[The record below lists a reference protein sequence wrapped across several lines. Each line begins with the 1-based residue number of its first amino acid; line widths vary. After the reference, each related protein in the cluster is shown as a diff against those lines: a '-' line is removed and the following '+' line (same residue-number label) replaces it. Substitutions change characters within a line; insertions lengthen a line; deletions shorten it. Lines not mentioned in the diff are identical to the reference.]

1 MSPSIHKWEKIA
13 HSGQNAEGRMQSVEG
28 VLGLANHYLATIM
41 VRTGI
46 DKNRQWMLNLGG
58 NFYKEH
64 DICMVSP
71 HCLLVAKKR
80 KNSSNYIVKY

>member
-1 MSPSIHKWEKIA
+1 
-13 HSGQNAEGRMQSVEG
+13 MQSMEG
-28 VLGLANHYLATIM
+28 VLELANQYFAPIM

-46 DKNRQWMLNLGG
+46 DKNRQWMLDLGG
-58 NFYKEH
+58 NFDKKR

-80 KNSSNYIVKY
+80 KNSGYYTVKY